1 LWNFVLSKFVRF
13 SQKVIYLKRSMDI
26 LKICVYNTIHTA
38 VVRAAVIIQAPDR
51 GAGCILGWD
60 DELTIM

>member
-1 LWNFVLSKFVRF
+1 MRF